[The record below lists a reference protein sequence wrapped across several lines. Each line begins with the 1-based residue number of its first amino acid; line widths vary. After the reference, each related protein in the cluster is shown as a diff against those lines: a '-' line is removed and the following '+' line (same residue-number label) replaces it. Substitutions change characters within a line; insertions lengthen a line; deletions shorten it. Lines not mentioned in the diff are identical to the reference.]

1 MGLTVTKLGTF
12 LRFVGQQRRERGRIL
27 AELETAAPPIDVRD
41 AAASDEVVLASNEQ
55 AWRPVGVAVRAGQ
68 SFTVDAR
75 GALWMS
81 RALAVGLEP
90 RVALWVRIGD
100 APPIRKLIGNRTTFT
115 AWADGPVEL
124 RLKTFEWENQ
134 LGDALP
140 GSEMKLGGSVT
151 ATVAAWAD
159 ARPADTHQAPA
170 EWRHLWRLGSGRIFA
185 ARDGEIDVATHGDV
199 GILQLDCEH
208 ALTPRTRLDW
218 SWRVDELP
226 SRLPE
231 NLQVTHDYLSIAV
244 EFETGLDL
252 TYMWSAGLSEGHVFR
267 CPLPW
272 WCERETHWVQRSG
285 HERLGEW
292 LSESRPLAEDCRR
305 VYGTVPERVVGI
317 WLIANSVFQRG
328 SGRASFRDIGLA
340 ER

>member
-1 MGLTVTKLGTF
+1 MRKLATF
-12 LRFVGQQRRERGRIL
+12 ARFVAQQRRARGRIV
-27 AELETAAPPIDVRD
+27 AELAAPTPPLDLTG
-41 AAASDEVVLASNEQ
+41 AAASAEVELPAGQRDWTPS
-55 AWRPVGVAVRAGQ
+55 GLAVRAGQ

-75 GALWMS
+75 GALWLS

-90 RVALWVRIGD
+90 RLALWVRIGG
-100 APPIRKLIGNRTTFT
+100 AAPIRKLLDNRTSFT

-124 RLKTFEWENQ
+124 RLKTKEWASEA
-134 LGDALP
+134 GDTLP
-140 GSEMKLGGSVT
+140 GTEMKLSGAVT
-151 ATVAAWAD
+151 ATVASWNDPRAAD
-159 ARPADTHQAPA
+159 RHDAPAD
-170 EWRHLWRLGSGRIFA
+170 WNHLWRLGDGRIYT

-199 GILQLDCEH
+199 GILQLDCGQG
-208 ALTPRTRLDW
+208 LTERTCLDW

-231 NLQVTHDYLSIAV
+231 DLQVTHDYLSIAV
-244 EFETGLDL
+244 EFENGQDL
-252 TYMWSAGLSEGHVFR
+252 TYMWSAGLAEGHVFR

-285 HERLGEW
+285 SKRLGEW
-292 LSESRPLAEDCRR
+292 LHESRPLAEDCRR
-305 VYGTVPERVVGI
+305 AYGAAPRRVVRL

-328 SGRASFRDIGLA
+328 TGRARFRDIRLV